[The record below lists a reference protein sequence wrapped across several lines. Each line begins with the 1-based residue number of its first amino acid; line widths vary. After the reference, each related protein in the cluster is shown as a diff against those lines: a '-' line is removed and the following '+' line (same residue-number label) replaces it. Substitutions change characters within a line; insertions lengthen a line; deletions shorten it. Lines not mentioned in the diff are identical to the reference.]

1 MKKQRGVS
9 LSGLLVISVL
19 VIAVVLIAFKLFP
32 PYTEYLSVKK
42 AVNEIARNPEG
53 RGTSRDI
60 DAAFERRAAIDNIT
74 SVRGT
79 DLEVVKQGDRVTIGA
94 AWSVKVPLFYNI
106 SACIDFDVRSQ

>member
-9 LSGLLVISVL
+9 LSGLLI
-19 VIAVVLIAFKLFP
+19 ICVVLIGIALLGFKLFP
-32 PYTEYLSVKK
+32 PYTEYLSIKK
-42 AVNEIARNPEG
+42 VINEIARNSEIRTP
-53 RGTSRDI
+53 RDVNE
-60 DAAFERRAAIDNIT
+60 AFERRSAIDNFT

-79 DLEVVKQGDRVTIGA
+79 DLEITKQGDRTVISA